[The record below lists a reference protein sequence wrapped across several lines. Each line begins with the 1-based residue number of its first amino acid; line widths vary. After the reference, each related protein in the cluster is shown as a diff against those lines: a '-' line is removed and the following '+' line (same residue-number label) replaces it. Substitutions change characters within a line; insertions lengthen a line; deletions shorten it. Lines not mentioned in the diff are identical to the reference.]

1 MPKVSR
7 EIYGQIFSKVFG
19 DLVDIALDNEN
30 AVEPKTIEKLVE
42 DGFEIYGFT
51 PSRVKNEIN
60 QMVAELTT
68 KLIERGYV
76 VL

>member
-1 MPKVSR
+1 MPKVSKR
-7 EIYGQIFSKVFG
+7 VYDQIFSKVFG
-19 DLVDIALDNEN
+19 DLVDVALGNEN
-30 AVEPKTIEKLVE
+30 AVDPKTIVELVE
-42 DGFEIYGFT
+42 DGFENYGFAL
-51 PSRVKNEIN
+51 SKVRNEVD